1 MLKEKWKKLLLREK
15 LLLISGILFILS
27 IPIAVII
34 ENMIVMLVPLTL
46 FIIFAFCNLYKF
58 MKVNK
63 ITIKDIEKETQ
74 KGYKEWENGKKFTG
88 AVRMIALP
96 MALGVGVVVLV
107 GIIIILWIS
116 VF

>member
-27 IPIAVII
+27 IPIAVIV
-34 ENMIVMLVPLTL
+34 ENMIVMLIPLTL
-46 FIIFAFCNLYKF
+46 FIIFVFYNLYKF
-58 MKVNK
+58 MKVNE

-74 KGYKEWENGKKFTG
+74 KGYKEWENGKKLSG
-88 AVRMIALP
+88 AVRMIAIP
-96 MALGVGVVVLV
+96 MALGVGIVTL
-107 GIIIILWIS
+107 GAIIIILWIS